1 VADTASIRVIK
12 TLPFR
17 GGTREWSN
25 RYHFTGGAPSSLTR
39 WADLADAITD
49 AEQAVLADFV
59 TIVKTVYYAEGS
71 DVPLGE
77 DTWDKDGAGGFALS
91 QVTPGQDAALV
102 RYETAARSVR
112 NHPIY
117 LFNYYHGA
125 MRDTSAGTDDLNSAQ
140 QAALQTYAAAWL
152 DGFSDGV
159 VDHSRAGPRG
169 AAATGYTVSDWIT
182 HRDFPL

>member
-1 VADTASIRVIK
+1 VADTASIRIVK

-25 RYHFTGGAPSSLTR
+25 RYHFTGGAPSSLAHWKT
-39 WADLADAITD
+39 LADAITD
-49 AEQAVLADFV
+49 AEKDCLADFV
-59 TIVKTVYYAEGS
+59 TIVKAVYYDVGS

-77 DTWDKDGAGGFALS
+77 DSYDVDGVGGFALS
-91 QVTPGQDAALV
+91 QVTPGQDAVLV

-112 NHPIY
+112 NHPVY

-125 MRDTSAGTDDLNSAQ
+125 LRDTSAGNDDLNAAQ
-140 QAALQTYAAAWL
+140 QAAFQTYAAAWL

-169 AAATGYTVSDWIT
+169 AAATGYTVKDFIT